1 MWILLGNKN
10 GSILPASVGWGLGAI
25 TANFVFDPFSI
36 IQIPMRSF
44 QLK

>member
-10 GSILPASVGWGLGAI
+10 GSILPASVGWDLGAI